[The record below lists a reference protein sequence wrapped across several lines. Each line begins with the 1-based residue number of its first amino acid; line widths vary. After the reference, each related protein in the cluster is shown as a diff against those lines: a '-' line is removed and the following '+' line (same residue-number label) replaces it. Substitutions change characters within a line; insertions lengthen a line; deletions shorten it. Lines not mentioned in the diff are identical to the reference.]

1 MYEQKIANGTGCT
14 ANVLLMTPQKYIV
27 ANSGDSRSALCRNA
41 QVVAL
46 SEDHKPESQIESKR
60 IYNAGGTISMGRV
73 NGGLNL
79 TRSFG
84 DFDYKQNKN
93 LGYDEQM
100 ITCKPDIKQVTR
112 QQNDEFVL
120 MGCDGIWERYV
131 EDSQGLID
139 IVKKELNNKK
149 DTTKLMEDLLDLLL
163 AKDTREGLGCDNMT
177 AILITLK

>member
-1 MYEQKIANGTGCT
+1 
-14 ANVLLMTPQKYIV
+14 
-27 ANSGDSRSALCRNA
+27 
-41 QVVAL
+41 
-46 SEDHKPESQIESKR
+46 
-60 IYNAGGTISMGRV
+60 
-73 NGGLNL
+73 
-79 TRSFG
+79 
-84 DFDYKQNKN
+84 
-93 LGYDEQM
+93 
-100 ITCKPDIKQVTR
+100 
-112 QQNDEFVL
+112 